1 MSHAAAVGW
10 LYSGLQ
16 VMHPGEVASAH
27 AHSASALR
35 FIMEGEGAYTIVD
48 GHKMTLGAND
58 FVLTPNG
65 TWHEH
70 GVSGDGTPCIWQD
83 GLDIPLVN
91 TLEANFYVVHPD
103 LQQSVGYP
111 VDDMTHTWG
120 NPGLRPAGAEWSK
133 GYSPLL
139 KYEWGPTYE
148 ALQRYGKATDG
159 SPYDGVLMNYVN
171 PVTGGPVMQTIGA
184 SMQMLRPGES
194 TRAHRHTGSFIY
206 QVAKGSGHSI
216 IDGKRFDWK
225 ERDIFCVPS
234 WAWHEHV
241 NASASEDACLF
252 TFNDLPVMHA
262 LGLYREEAFGDNGG
276 RQPARSLGDN
286 RVRLVTY
293 RSTIEAAA
301 RLGAVVDDL
310 VVDVEEAGPHA
321 GISLPVIDARLHRSR
336 AAGAGGPQEDIE
348 RRQGYLAGRR
358 RIAAGECQAAG
369 ADPASAQEHLW
380 HRPQLCRAR
389 RGIRRARSTRQRTC
403 PSSPS
408 SSRSRRP
415 ASSGRTTP
423 SITTRRSRSSSTGKS
438 SLPS

>member
-1 MSHAAAVGW
+1 
-10 LYSGLQ
+10 
-16 VMHPGEVASAH
+16 
-27 AHSASALR
+27 
-35 FIMEGEGAYTIVD
+35 MEGEGAYTIVD

-70 GVSGDGTPCIWQD
+70 GVSSDGTPCIWQD
-83 GLDIPLVN
+83 GLDIPAGQRARSEFLRGPSRSAAERR
-91 TLEANFYVVHPD
+91 LSRRRHDPH
-103 LQQSVGYP
+103 LGQSRACVRRAPNG
-111 VDDMTHTWG
+111 
-120 NPGLRPAGAEWSK
+120 RK

-139 KYEWGPTYE
+139 KYEWEPTYE
-148 ALQRYGKATDG
+148 ALQRYAKATDG

-276 RQPARSLGDN
+276 QQPLVLTYGEKP
-286 RVRLVTY
+286 VRLVTY
-293 RSTIEAAA
+293 RSTVEAAA

-310 VVDVEEAGPHA
+310 VVDVEEAGQHA
-321 GISLPVIDARLHRSR
+321 GRFPSLIDARFHRSR
-336 AAGAGGPQEDIE
+336 AAGAGGPQED
-348 RRQGYLAGRR
+348 
-358 RIAAGECQAAG
+358 
-369 ADPASAQEHLW
+369 
-380 HRPQLCRAR
+380 
-389 RGIRRARSTRQRTC
+389 T
-403 PSSPS
+403 
-408 SSRSRRP
+408 
-415 ASSGRTTP
+415 
-423 SITTRRSRSSSTGKS
+423 
-438 SLPS
+438 